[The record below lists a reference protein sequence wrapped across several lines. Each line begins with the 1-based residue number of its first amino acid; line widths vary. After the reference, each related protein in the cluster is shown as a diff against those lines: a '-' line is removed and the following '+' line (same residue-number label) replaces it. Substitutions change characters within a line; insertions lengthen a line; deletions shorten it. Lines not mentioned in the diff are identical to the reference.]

1 MSTEGGAYGFYTRQ
15 ANGTGSPSTIL
26 DGEPGNCCSV
36 AAWSPDGT
44 TILYSTPSGDGRE
57 IRAAT
62 TDVDGSPRPVVNEA
76 GGQSEPRWS
85 PDGQHFV
92 YQSQQT
98 GDSDPE
104 IYVRPFPDSD
114 SARIQVSLSGGW
126 EPRWSG
132 NWRTIYYA
140 SDEGIMAVDF
150 ESGPDPSEISV
161 GQPVLALEM
170 TGVQNFDVS
179 RDGEMFVITR
189 DPIEAFATDINIV
202 LNWFEELKERV
213 RVP

>member
-15 ANGTGSPSTIL
+15 ANGTGSPSSIL
-26 DGEPGNCCSV
+26 DGEPGNCCSA

-44 TILYSTPSGDGRE
+44 TILYLTPSGDGRE

-76 GGQSEPRWS
+76 GSQSEPRWS

-92 YQSQQT
+92 YQSQQA

-126 EPRWSG
+126 RPLWSG
-132 NWRTIYYA
+132 NGRAIYYA

-150 ESGPDPSEISV
+150 ESGPDPSAISV

-189 DPIEAFATDINIV
+189 APIETFAPDINIV
-202 LNWFEELKERV
+202 LYWFEDLKERV
-213 RVP
+213 PVP